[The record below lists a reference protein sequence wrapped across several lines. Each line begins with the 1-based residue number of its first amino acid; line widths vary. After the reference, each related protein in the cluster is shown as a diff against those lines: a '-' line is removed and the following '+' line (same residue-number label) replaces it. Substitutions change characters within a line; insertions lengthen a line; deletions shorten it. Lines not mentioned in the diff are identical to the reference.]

1 MVAAVEA
8 TGLIG
13 VAVTGDEN
21 LAAAT
26 AHIGGAV
33 TADDILAGKAAAKGA
48 LSADVATANEAF
60 DGDLLLNDWIQNLI
74 FSMTTDKYAVFFLK
88 PTFKLF
94 QVPYFIR

>member
-33 TADDILAGKAAAKGA
+33 TADDIPAGKAAAKGA
-48 LSADVATANEAF
+48 LSADVATA
-60 DGDLLLNDWIQNLI
+60 
-74 FSMTTDKYAVFFLK
+74 
-88 PTFKLF
+88 
-94 QVPYFIR
+94 

>member
-1 MVAAVEA
+1 MVATVEA

-33 TADDILAGKAAAKGA
+33 TADDIPAGKAAAKGA
-48 LSADVATANEAF
+48 LSADVATAKEAF
-60 DGDLLLNDWIQNLI
+60 DGDLFLN
-74 FSMTTDKYAVFFLK
+74 DKYAVFFLK